1 MKIKFVQL
9 DELIMAFGSMVSARA
24 CKNFHLTIT
33 MEGSQC
39 KVLK

>member
-1 MKIKFVQL
+1 MKIEFVEL
-9 DELIMAFGSMVSARA
+9 DELIMAFRSMVSART

-39 KVLK
+39 KVFK